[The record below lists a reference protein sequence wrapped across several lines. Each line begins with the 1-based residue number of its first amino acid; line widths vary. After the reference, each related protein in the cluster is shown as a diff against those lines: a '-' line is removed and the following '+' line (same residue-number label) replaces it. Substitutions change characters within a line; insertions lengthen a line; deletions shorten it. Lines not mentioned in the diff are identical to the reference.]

1 MTAAGAVAELERCR
15 RTQFDPVVVDAF
27 KAALAAGVITV
38 PSTSFPAELA
48 IPVSQFS
55 LATPA

>member
-1 MTAAGAVAELERCR
+1 MI
-15 RTQFDPVVVDAF
+15 VDAF
-27 KAALAAGVITV
+27 KAALSAGLITV
-38 PSTSFPAELA
+38 PNASFPAELA